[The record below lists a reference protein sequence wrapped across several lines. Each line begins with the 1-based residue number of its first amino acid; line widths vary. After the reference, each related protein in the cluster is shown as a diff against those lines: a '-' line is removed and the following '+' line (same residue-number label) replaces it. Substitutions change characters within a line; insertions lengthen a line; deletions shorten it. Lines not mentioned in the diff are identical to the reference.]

1 MKTYFF
7 YAATAAAALMFT
19 SCNKN
24 DMIESRNVSI
34 DNTIKVEAILN
45 GDPLTRATAA
55 VTEQDDMSSFDMY
68 MYNDGEAVAEGV
80 TFSKP
85 TTAGDPWTHSG
96 IYYWAAGEYDFFGI
110 AQDNSADNSIS
121 EVNVTKDGITIGTSA
136 SPYVIVTDGETDEP
150 VWNGTSQKYE
160 GGIYG
165 SAVTSSDQP
174 DPVVAAETVTREDD
188 NSGSKI
194 TTMNFY
200 HALSRVRVAFDS
212 YDPKS
217 SNLKLVVLGYEF
229 RQVGVE
235 GYTAQPVASSADAS
249 SIDWTI
255 KTKGMVRENSV
266 DVPDV
271 FDSSWTGTSKN
282 LIPDDSWCNVIPG
295 DVATALVV
303 KAALYDNTDNFVA
316 CRYLT
321 TAAEDVMKAAG
332 LKVSGTSTYAYR
344 SGYQYTYTVEV
355 SSDGGVDTDYP
366 TNPGLDDPDHDGP
379 DDDLEGLVIKVTS
392 VTVQD
397 WQDAE
402 GGTAVFTGEE

>member
-1 MKTYFF
+1 MRTSLIC
-7 YAATAAAALMFT
+7 AAAALLFLA

-24 DMIESRNVSI
+24 DMIESQNVSI
-34 DNTIKVEAILN
+34 DNTIKVEAIIN
-45 GDPLTRATAA
+45 SNPPTKASA
-55 VTEQDDMSSFDMY
+55 VVTDQNNISSFSMY
-68 MYNDGEAVAEGV
+68 MYNDGEALAEGV
-80 TFSKP
+80 KFSKP
-85 TTAGDPWTHSG
+85 SVAGDPWTHSG
-96 IYYWAAGEYDFFGI
+96 IYYWAAGEYDFFGV
-110 AQDNSADNSIS
+110 AQDNSADNAIS
-121 EVNVTKDGITIGTSA
+121 QVNVTEDGISIGTNA

-150 VWNGTSQKYE
+150 AWDASAGAYV

-165 SAVTSSDQP
+165 DAVASSDQP
-174 DPVVAAETVTREDD
+174 DPVVAAETVTRNDD
-188 NSGSKI
+188 NTGGKI
-194 TTMNFY
+194 STMNFY
-200 HALSRVRVAFDS
+200 HALSRVRVSFNS

-235 GYTAQPVASSADAS
+235 GYTTQPIASSTDAS
-249 SIDWTI
+249 SVDWTI

-266 DVPDV
+266 DVPDE
-271 FDSSWTGTSKN
+271 FDSSWTGTSKS

-303 KAALYDNTDNFVA
+303 KAALYDNTDNYVA

-321 TAAEDVMKAAG
+321 TASEDVMKAAG
-332 LKVSGTSTYAYR
+332 LKVSGTSTYAYQP
-344 SGYQYTYTVEV
+344 GYQYTYTVEV
-355 SSDGGVDTDYP
+355 TSDGGADTDYP
-366 TNPGLDDPDHDGP
+366 QNPGLDDPNHDGP

-397 WQDAE
+397 WQDAQ